1 MGRRRSEKTDTQWL
15 ENWSEEELLFV
26 DTILDNLDSIK
37 SLSEQVVSSLSLE
50 QKNLDFEMK

>member
-26 DTILDNLDSIK
+26 ETILDNLDSIK
-37 SLSEQVVSSLSLE
+37 SLSEQVVSSLNLE
-50 QKNLDFEMK
+50 QKNLDFEIK